1 MISSFKK
8 ILQILSLEERRKTI
22 LLLLLILTMALF
34 DVVGIASIM
43 PFMSVLADPSIIET
57 NKYLSKRYLFF
68 HFNDSKRFLFFLG
81 IFVFLVLVASSAF
94 KAFTVCA
101 QTRFTMM
108 REFTIARRLVEKYL
122 HQPYSW
128 YLHKHSSDLGKNV
141 LNEVSQV
148 IQGSLIPAILL
159 ISQSAVAFTI
169 IVFLSE
175 ISIKYLINSESS
187 FLSLFVTLISIF

>member
-57 NKYLSKRYLFF
+57 NKYLSKLYLFF

-81 IFVFLVLVASSAF
+81 IFVFLVL
-94 KAFTVCA
+94 
-101 QTRFTMM
+101 
-108 REFTIARRLVEKYL
+108 
-122 HQPYSW
+122 
-128 YLHKHSSDLGKNV
+128 
-141 LNEVSQV
+141 
-148 IQGSLIPAILL
+148 
-159 ISQSAVAFTI
+159 
-169 IVFLSE
+169 
-175 ISIKYLINSESS
+175 
-187 FLSLFVTLISIF
+187 